1 MRRIFMM
8 ALVIAAVGLVSSCG
22 SSKTAQSEVYETPCS
37 GPGFRTEA
45 SHFRASASAIAG
57 NEDVARKQATA
68 SARQELATIIN
79 TTIKAVA
86 DNYAKNYVKGEEA
99 ESTQRYEDLGRT
111 VVNQRLTGSHTIC
124 EKYRKNANG
133 TYTCYVCVELA
144 SEDVLAALNSSISD
158 DSKLRIDYDYEK
170 FKKVFEEEMAKMQ

>member
-1 MRRIFMM
+1 MKKMFMAAFVAV
-8 ALVIAAVGLVSSCG
+8 ALVAVTSCG
-22 SSKTAQSEVYETPCS
+22 SSKSASEVYETPCS
-37 GPGFRTEA
+37 GPGYRTEA

-79 TTIKAVA
+79 TTVKAVA
-86 DNYAKNYVKGEEA
+86 DNYAKNYVKGEDA
-99 ESTQRYEDLGRT
+99 ESTHRYEDLGRT
-111 VVNQRLTGSHTIC
+111 VVNQRLTGSHSIC

-144 SEDVLAALNSSISD
+144 SEDVLAALNSSISE

>member
-1 MRRIFMM
+1 MFMAAFVAV
-8 ALVIAAVGLVSSCG
+8 ALVAVTSCG
-22 SSKTAQSEVYETPCS
+22 SSKSASEVYETPCS
-37 GPGFRTEA
+37 GPGYRTEA

-79 TTIKAVA
+79 TTVKA
-86 DNYAKNYVKGEEA
+86 
-99 ESTQRYEDLGRT
+99 
-111 VVNQRLTGSHTIC
+111 C

-144 SEDVLAALNSSISD
+144 SEDVLAALNSSISE

>member
-1 MRRIFMM
+1 M
-8 ALVIAAVGLVSSCG
+8 
-22 SSKTAQSEVYETPCS
+22 
-37 GPGFRTEA
+37 
-45 SHFRASASAIAG
+45 
-57 NEDVARKQATA
+57 
-68 SARQELATIIN
+68 
-79 TTIKAVA
+79 A

>member
-1 MRRIFMM
+1 MFWSRIPYRGLAFQSFGIGCRRD
-8 ALVIAAVGLVSSCG
+8 
-22 SSKTAQSEVYETPCS
+22 
-37 GPGFRTEA
+37 
-45 SHFRASASAIAG
+45 
-57 NEDVARKQATA
+57 EDVARKQATV

-79 TTIKAVA
+79 TTVKAVA

-99 ESTQRYEDLGRT
+99 ETTQRYEDLGRT
-111 VVNQRLTGSHTIC
+111 VVNQRLTGSHVIC

-133 TYTCYVCVELA
+133 TFTCYVCVELA

-170 FKKVFEEEMAKMQ
+170 FKKVFEEEMSKAQ